1 MKAITYSEYGGPDVL
16 KFEERPTPT
25 PGPGQALVKVAA
37 AGVNFIDVY
46 QREGWYKINLPA
58 IPGRQRAPAWWRRS
72 GRA

>member
-16 KFEERPTPT
+16 KFEERSTPV

-46 QREGWYKINLPA
+46 QREGGTRSACL
-58 IPGRQRAPAWWRRS
+58 RSRAEKALAWWRQS
-72 GRA
+72 GQA